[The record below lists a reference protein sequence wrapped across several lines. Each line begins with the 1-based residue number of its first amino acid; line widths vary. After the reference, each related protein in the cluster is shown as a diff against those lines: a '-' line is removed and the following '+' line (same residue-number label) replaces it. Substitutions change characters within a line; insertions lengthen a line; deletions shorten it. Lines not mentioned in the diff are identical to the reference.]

1 MKRDYLNWTIE
12 DFFKAAESWKRPL
25 FLMPHQDDELTY
37 AGLIQRLGPK
47 TRIIWFTNGDGLFFE
62 MNMTP
67 EDYGQIRMKE
77 GVNAVGAI
85 GIEEKNTR
93 CLAFSEVEIYR
104 RMSFLQ
110 QDPGIIKTH
119 AEFWDKI
126 RQGVREALF
135 AALPDAVFTAAW
147 QGGHPEHDL
156 THYFTRLAVDDY
168 ERETGR
174 PLPFFHLPAYEYTV
188 LIAFRFHPL
197 YKGRRLKFILTAE
210 EMEGKNRMV
219 QQYPSQAEMMVK
231 FRKFLD
237 RLGLVGGLLGFAGTA
252 DAYLGVEHFGPVP
265 HDMDYAKSTHWF
277 DKANYMFEDFEGIP
291 ITFKKCIRPVVTA
304 FPRTPPAVIT

>member
-1 MKRDYLNWTIE
+1 MNRDYLNWTIE
-12 DFFKAAESWKRPL
+12 EFFQAARDWKCPL

-37 AGLIQRLGPK
+37 AGLMQRLGPK

-62 MNMTP
+62 MKVTP
-67 EDYGQIRMKE
+67 EEYGRIRMTE
-77 GVNAVGAI
+77 GVSAVGAI
-85 GIEEKNTR
+85 GVEEKNTG

-104 RMSFLQ
+104 RMSYLQ
-110 QDPGIIKTH
+110 KNPDSIKAH
-119 AEFWDKI
+119 RDFWDKI
-126 RQGVREALF
+126 RSGVRDALF
-135 AALPDAVFTAAW
+135 DARPDAVFTAAW

-197 YKGRRLKFILTAE
+197 YKGRRLKFTLTPE
-210 EMEGKNRMV
+210 EMAGKNRMV
-219 QQYPSQAEMMVK
+219 PHYRSQAEMMVK
-231 FRKFLD
+231 FRKYLD
-237 RLGLVGGLLGFAGTA
+237 RIGLVGGLLGFAGSA
-252 DAYLGVEHFGPVP
+252 DEYLGVEHFGPVP
-265 HDMDYAKSTHWF
+265 PDMDYAKGTHLF

-291 ITFKKCIRPVVTA
+291 ITFKNCIRPIVEA
-304 FPRTPPAVIT
+304 FPRTT